1 MDTAKDNAKGNA
13 ASTRVVLALVVAGLF
28 GLVGGGC
35 AGTASEARPDPTHRW
50 ISKTVESRAQYQHD
64 NKACAAAT
72 GEKSVAGESLRR
84 DAPAF
89 VAYERC
95 MGERGYEL
103 ATY

>member
-1 MDTAKDNAKGNA
+1 MVTAKDNRQGNA
-13 ASTRVVLALVVAGLF
+13 ASARVALAMAGLV
-28 GLVGGGC
+28 GLLGGGC

-50 ISKTVESRAQYQHD
+50 ISKTVDSRAQYQHD
-64 NKACAAAT
+64 NKACAAAA
-72 GEKSVAGESLRR
+72 GDSVAGDNARR

>member
-1 MDTAKDNAKGNA
+1 MATAKDNARGGA
-13 ASTRVVLALVVAGLF
+13 ASARVVLALAVAGIV

-35 AGTASEARPDPTHRW
+35 AGTAPEARPDPTHRW
-50 ISKTVESRAQYQHD
+50 ISRTVESRAQYQHD
-64 NKACAAAT
+64 NKACAAAA
-72 GEKSVAGESLRR
+72 GESVAGDNLRR
-84 DAPAF
+84 DAPTF